1 MKIDGIR
8 TYLYDLVK
16 IILIIIKNKRR
27 KILNNLKALIKFLI
41 TYEISNGVILNQ
53 DQLYGL

>member
-1 MKIDGIR
+1 LG
-8 TYLYDLVK
+8 DLVK
-16 IILIIIKNKRR
+16 IILIIIKNKRQ
-27 KILNNLKALIKFLI
+27 KILNNPSALIKFLI